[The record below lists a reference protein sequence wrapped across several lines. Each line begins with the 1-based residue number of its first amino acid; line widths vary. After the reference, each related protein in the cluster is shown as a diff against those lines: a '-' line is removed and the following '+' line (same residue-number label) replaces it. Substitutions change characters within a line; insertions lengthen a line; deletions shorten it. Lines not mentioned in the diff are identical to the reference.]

1 MGDEDMKFGVCLQT
15 QNGFDVERFVQAE
28 DHGGPQTGDG
38 VDDRIYD
45 EELRFGDLIEPL
57 GFDSIWVTEH
67 HFSTYTMIPDP
78 IQMLTYFAAR
88 TERVDLATMVIV
100 LPWHNPVRVAEQLA
114 MLQHMAGD
122 NRQIMAGFGR
132 GAGRRE
138 YGGIGADMTKT
149 RQLFDESVHVVRGLL
164 DNERFAFQGELFQV
178 PNVSMRPESPHLS
191 IRPRP
196 RDGKALTDN
205 FYMAWG
211 SPESMPIAAKLGLK
225 PLIIP
230 QRAIGNYEAELQQYN
245 TLRAEAGYGPA
256 NPMVHLHCQCVETDA
271 EARDRIRQEQ
281 IYARNAAVN
290 YEFTGDHFEKLPGY
304 ESYAARRAARQA
316 AAPSKTLTGIEGPAD
331 GSAGLLDWSLTGTP
345 DKIIKAIDEISNWVH
360 PSHMNAV
367 FKYGEM
373 SYEQAEK
380 SLRLF
385 AKEVLPAVHEMKV
398 LDPIVGNDA

>member
-1 MGDEDMKFGVCLQT
+1 MKFGVCLQT

-28 DHGGPQTGDG
+28 DHGGPQASDH

-57 GFDSIWVTEH
+57 GYDSIWVTEH
-67 HFSTYTMIPDP
+67 HFSPYTMIPDP
-78 IQMLTYFAAR
+78 LQMLTYFAAR
-88 TERVDLATMVIV
+88 TERVDLATMVVV

-149 RQLFDESVHVVRGLL
+149 RQLFDESVRVVRGLL
-164 DNERFAFQGELFQV
+164 ETERFNFQGEQFQV
-178 PNVSMRPESPHLS
+178 PNIERRPESPHLS

-211 SPESMPIAAKLGLK
+211 SPESMPIAAQLGLK

-230 QRAIGNYEAELQQYN
+230 QRAIGNYEAELQRYN
-245 TLRAEAGYGPA
+245 GLRAEAGYSPA
-256 NPMVHLHCQCVETDA
+256 NPMVHLHCQCVESDA
-271 EARDRIRQEQ
+271 EAEDRMRQEV
-281 IYARNAAVN
+281 IYNRVATVN
-290 YEFTGDHFEKLPGY
+290 YEFMGDHFGKLPGY
-304 ESYAARRAARQA
+304 ESYAARREARTA
-316 AAPSKTLTGIEGPAD
+316 NAPSTTLTGIQGPAD

-345 DKIIKAIDEISNWVH
+345 DKIIKALEVISNWVH

-373 SYEQAEK
+373 SYQQAED
-380 SLRLF
+380 SLKLF
-385 AKEVLPAVHEMKV
+385 AKEVLPAVHEMPV
-398 LDPIVGNDA
+398 LDPIAGDPA